1 MKVERHSDSLDIGGM
16 FWPESTRKLKNSYP
30 IRSSHFGTHST
41 AHKSQFLWYKHET
54 KPSTLPPL
62 QQTSIH
68 SRSKMKTLSTG
79 RAVPSKLTPL
89 VTSQPKDPQERHIR
103 EKPHQGKMPAK
114 PRLMRMMLRNQRNL
128 LQDIRKHKCFL
139 AKKNEQLFKSIL
151 DTEASTALQV
161 RAMLQQENIAVN
173 MMDIL
178 EYSNN
183 KLQRSKFELQEWKE
197 KEEHKKNSL
206 EQQAEQLN
214 TRIKNTQELVSFL
227 STYMDHEYP
236 VRSVQISN
244 LVRQLQQVKDD
255 QQEELDNLGEMR
267 RMVLKTLSNKKHE
280 KKRKVWRSLVVK
292 TQRPRDKTLVQ
303 VTQDSQYQ
311 QKCIVKCR
319 ELIDQWKEKIPALRA
334 EVEALRAQLQDLREV
349 IFEDILLRRPKC
361 TPDMDVVLNIP
372 VEELLPF

>member
-1 MKVERHSDSLDIGGM
+1 MAHGFPK
-16 FWPESTRKLKNSYP
+16 
-30 IRSSHFGTHST
+30 SSHFGTHST